1 MQDQTDPVG
10 AFVPGPRAAI
20 AGAPEGPLAGL
31 TFAVKDL
38 YDVAG
43 HVTGYGSPDWARTHP
58 VAPATAP
65 CIMDLIAAGASLLG
79 KVKTMEL
86 AYGLS
91 GENIWYGTPINPAA
105 PDRFPG
111 GSSCGSAAA
120 TAAGLVDFAMG
131 TDTGGSV
138 RVPASYCGI
147 FGIRPSWGSVNL
159 AGACGLG
166 PSFDTG
172 GWFARSATVLA
183 QVGGSSCHLNP
194 AVRSAPCCA
203 CRKHGRMPCP
213 GSRRLC
219 CRGWPRR
226 NGC

>member
-10 AFVPGPRAAI
+10 AFLPGPRAAI

-147 FGIRPSWGSVNL
+147 FGIRPSWGRSTWPAPAAWVR
-159 AGACGLG
+159 ASTRAVGS
-166 PSFDTG
+166 PVRPRS
-172 GWFARSATVLA
+172 WPRSA
-183 QVGGSSCHLNP
+183 GSSCHLNP

-203 CRKHGRMPCP
+203 CRKHGPMPCP

-219 CRGWPRR
+219 CRVWLRR